1 MRLYIPSWNTV
12 HMRWCP
18 LQDIVLQLEA
28 NSAHLFPT
36 SGVSF
41 DHSLKESPTFCVIS
55 VFSPL
60 QLIAVWEAL

>member
-1 MRLYIPSWNTV
+1 MRL
-12 HMRWCP
+12 CP

-28 NSAHLFPT
+28 NSAHLFLT
-36 SGVSF
+36 SDVSF
-41 DHSLKESPTFCVIS
+41 DHSFKESPTFCVIP